1 MYVYIIC
8 TTKGIIRWGRLQLA
22 QEVHVVA
29 DEEPA
34 DDARTKQYEEERT
47 YRTKKKKEAE
57 GKKARNR
64 RQRRR

>member
-47 YRTKKKKEAE
+47 YRDKDEEKE
-57 GKKARNR
+57 GSR
-64 RQRRR
+64 RQKSKKS